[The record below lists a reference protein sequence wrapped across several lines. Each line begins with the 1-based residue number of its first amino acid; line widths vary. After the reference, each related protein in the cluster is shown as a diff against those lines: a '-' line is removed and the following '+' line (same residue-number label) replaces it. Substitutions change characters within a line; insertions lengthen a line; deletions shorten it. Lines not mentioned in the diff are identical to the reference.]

1 MHWEAL
7 PNWCWVIYYIF
18 LLITLGTAIFSVVK
32 KKMKSLAILAIG
44 FTVSVPMISLINSIG
59 RTEGIN
65 ELEHLFSQLQQGAM
79 WSIFTIIGYL
89 FLLVW
94 WILFLIKNRTKTK
107 L

>member
-1 MHWEAL
+1 MYWEAL

-18 LLITLGTAIFSVVK
+18 LLTTLGTAIFSVVK
-32 KKMKSLAILAIG
+32 KKMKGLAILAIG

>member
-1 MHWEAL
+1 MYWEAL

-18 LLITLGTAIFSVVK
+18 LLTTLGTAIFSVVK
-32 KKMKSLAILAIG
+32 KKMKILAILAIG